1 MVGPPTSLNI
11 LHLHF
16 FERVDGPV
24 HNGLEFCHKTLA
36 TLTEFSKKYFVNCKF
51 EISPHAQTAIFQY
64 RSKCADQSHPFFQ
77 LHDNMKLELTLG
89 ILFDRREL
97 NGDVISM
104 TTLLYLETTSGL

>member
-11 LHLHF
+11 WHLHF

-24 HNGLEFCHKTLA
+24 HNGLEFYHETLA

-51 EISPHAQTAIFQY
+51 EISPHAQSAILQS
-64 RSKCADQSHPFFQ
+64 RSKCTGQSHPFSQ
-77 LHDNMKLELTLG
+77 LYGNMKLELTLG
-89 ILFDRREL
+89 IILDRREL

-104 TTLLYLETTSGL
+104 TTLLYLETTFGL